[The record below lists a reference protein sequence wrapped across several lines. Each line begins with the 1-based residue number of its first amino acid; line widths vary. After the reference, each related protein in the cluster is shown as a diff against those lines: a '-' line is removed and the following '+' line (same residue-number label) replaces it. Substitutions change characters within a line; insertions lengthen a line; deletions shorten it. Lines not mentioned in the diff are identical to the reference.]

1 MNASNFIYKS
11 DVLYGVKGYYVD
23 PTVFLK
29 TYSKLDNVERK
40 SMVYHYIMNN
50 SPFAFTKIYEK
61 PLLFEQVIQYISY
74 ILDVDINH
82 IKLIGSTK
90 TGFRMD
96 SHNYGTDYKKES
108 DMDFMIIDD
117 NLFNK
122 LSQEF
127 SIWKHAYHDGSMM
140 PHSDKERDYWEEN
153 IKNLQR
159 NIGCGFID
167 TYKMPNQNFLPINS
181 KVNSTMS
188 MVIRKLQSEHG
199 FSTNRASMR
208 VYKDIDSYFT
218 QQNRNINSILRAMGY
233 VDQKANY

>member
-29 TYSKLDNVERK
+29 TYAKLDNLERK
-40 SMVYHYIMNN
+40 SLVYHYIMNN

-61 PLLFEQVIQYISY
+61 PLLFEQIVQYISY

-96 SHNYGTDYKKES
+96 SHNYGADYKKES
-108 DMDFMIIDD
+108 DLDFMIIDD
-117 NLFNK
+117 NLYNK

-127 SIWKHAYHDGSMM
+127 SIWKQAYHDGSMM

-153 IKNLQR
+153 INNLQK
-159 NIGCGFID
+159 NIGSGFID
-167 TYKMPNQNFLPINS
+167 TYKMPNQNLLPINS
-181 KVNSTMS
+181 KVNNTMS
-188 MVIRKLQSEHG
+188 MIVRKLQSEHG
-199 FSTNRASMR
+199 FSTNKASMR
-208 VYKDIDSYFT
+208 VYKDLDSYFL
-218 QQNRNINSILRAMGY
+218 QQNRNINSIIKAMGY
-233 VDQKANY
+233 VEI

>member
-1 MNASNFIYKS
+1 MNASNIIYKS

-29 TYSKLDNVERK
+29 TYAKLDNVERK
-40 SMVYHYIMNN
+40 SMVYHYIMDN

-61 PLLFEQVIQYISY
+61 PLLFEQIRQYISY
-74 ILDVDINH
+74 ILDVNINH

-90 TGFRMD
+90 TGFKMD
-96 SHNYGTDYKKES
+96 SHNYGADYKKES
-108 DMDFMIIDD
+108 DLDFMIIDD
-117 NLFNK
+117 SLYNK

-127 SIWKHAYHDGSMM
+127 IIWKQAYHDGSMK
-140 PHSDKERDYWEEN
+140 PHTDKEMAYWDEN
-153 IKNLQR
+153 IINLRR
-159 NIGCGFID
+159 NIGLGFID
-167 TYKMPNQNFLPINS
+167 TNKMPNRQDLLPVNS
-181 KVNSTMS
+181 KVNNTMS

-233 VDQKANY
+233 WGI